1 MKFGILKSRIENCLV
16 ESYRKD
22 TLKKN
27 MFVFEELVLKNK
39 SLSTLYFLYSNI
51 YCFIFSYILKIYLI
65 Q

>member
-39 SLSTLYFLYSNI
+39 SLSTLYFLYDEIIKNKG
-51 YCFIFSYILKIYLI
+51 LN
-65 Q
+65 